1 MPSLTHTP
9 STNDFDLEASRRRYP
24 TCITL
29 QGLQTEE
36 ECRPG
41 AEGEKVFQDIEDW
54 LTDELTRDVVV
65 HRADAIGMF
74 FVAFE
79 SDVDSVHFKLRW
91 ADQKMV
97 LKRLPD
103 RA

>member
-24 TCITL
+24 TQITL
-29 QGLQTEE
+29 YGLQTEK
-36 ECRPG
+36 ECE
-41 AEGEKVFQDIEDW
+41 EGEQVFQDIEDW

-65 HRADAIGMF
+65 HRADAIGMI

-79 SDVDSVHFKLRW
+79 SDVDSVHFKLTW
-91 ADQKMV
+91 ADHKMV
-97 LKRLPD
+97 VKT
-103 RA
+103 AS